1 MVSDKGLFLQLE
13 WPPGLSSARQGAQQ
27 KIHQALINLL
37 GNAIKFSEG
46 VNVWLKVMPLEEERL
61 RFEAMDR
68 GLGIAE
74 EEQQRLFEA
83 FSQVDESTILVNT
96 ATPVWG
102 WPSASS
108 SCWAWA
114 DR

>member
-1 MVSDKGLFLQLE
+1 MGARRRKK
-13 WPPGLSSARQGAQQ
+13 LSQV
-27 KIHQALINLL
+27 LINLL

-68 GLGIAE
+68 GLSIAE

-83 FSQVDESTILVNT
+83 FSQVDESNTRQHSDTGLVLDIKGVFT
-96 ATPVWG
+96 EVG
-102 WPSASS
+102 G
-108 SCWAWA
+108 
-114 DR
+114 